1 MQLFVERAQAQKPS
15 FALTEKD
22 APAIAEL
29 VARLEGI
36 PLALELAAARMRAL
50 SLQDINKRLQNR
62 FALLTGGG
70 RVLMERQQT
79 LRALVAWSYDLLT
92 ENEQLLFD
100 RLAIF
105 AGGFDLAAAEV
116 VCGID
121 PLTPEDVLDLVASLV
136 DKSLV
141 MMQEHDDE
149 TRYRM
154 LETIREYA
162 SEGIVQAR
170 RARGAAACG
179 TATTSSTSPRPRAT
193 S

>member
-1 MQLFVERAQAQKPS
+1 M
-15 FALTEKD
+15 
-22 APAIAEL
+22 
-29 VARLEGI
+29 ARLEGI
-36 PLALELAAARMRAL
+36 PLALELAAARMRSL
-50 SLQDINKRLQNR
+50 SMQDINKRLQNR

-70 RVLMERQQT
+70 RVLLERQQT

-116 VCGID
+116 VCGVD
-121 PLTPEDVLDLVASLV
+121 PLMPEDVLDLVASLV

-141 MMQEHDDE
+141 MMQEHEDE

-162 SEGIVQAR
+162 NERHRPAR
-170 RARGAAACG
+170 RARGRHRRG